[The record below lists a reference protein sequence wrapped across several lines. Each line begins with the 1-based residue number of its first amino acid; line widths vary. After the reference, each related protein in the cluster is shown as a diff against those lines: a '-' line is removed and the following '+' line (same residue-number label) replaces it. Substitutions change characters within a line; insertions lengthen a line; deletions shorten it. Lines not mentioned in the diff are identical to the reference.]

1 MVGVLV
7 LLSAFQ
13 FIDRRFHRHHRIF
26 ELINPNFALKVTNK
40 NKIIILNISL
50 RLFSR
55 SAKHFLFFGFW
66 KRITTILLK
75 FAFPYFLKTQR
86 NKSKNRKFGFFC
98 IQTFYVWKTEKLSKE
113 NENRNEKSIFL
124 LFLFVC
130 VHFIFALFLC
140 CFKMIFK
147 VNNFLSF
154 NLSET
159 MIKKM
164 ENE

>member
-26 ELINPNFALKVTNK
+26 ELINPNFALKVPNK
-40 NKIIILNISL
+40 NKIIILNITL

-75 FAFPYFLKTQR
+75 FAFSYFLKTQR
-86 NKSKNRKFGFFC
+86 NKSKN
-98 IQTFYVWKTEKLSKE
+98 IKTENLDFFVFKHFMFGKL
-113 NENRNEKSIFL
+113 RNYRKKTKTETKNQCFSCFCSFVFI
-124 LFLFVC
+124 LFFFVFTF
-130 VHFIFALFLC
+130 VQNDFQ
-140 CFKMIFK
+140 
-147 VNNFLSF
+147 
-154 NLSET
+154 SE
-159 MIKKM
+159 
-164 ENE
+164 